1 MLEIVGWVWIGI
13 FIGFI
18 MGVILISILAS
29 GRHGELEQENLHL
42 KFVRDSLKDE
52 ILRLDTQSK
61 PKPRKHRKR

>member
-13 FIGFI
+13 LIGFI
-18 MGVILISILAS
+18 VGVTLISILAS